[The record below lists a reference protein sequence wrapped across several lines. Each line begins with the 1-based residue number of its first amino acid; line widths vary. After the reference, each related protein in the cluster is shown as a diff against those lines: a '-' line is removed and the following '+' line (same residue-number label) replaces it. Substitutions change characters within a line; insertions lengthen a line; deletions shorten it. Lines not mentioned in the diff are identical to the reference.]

1 MKKIFNI
8 NYLLVFVFIF
18 AVGCKDELPQAD
30 ATFEIWKDT
39 TVNFVVSRIPA
50 VVFDTIT
57 PVIFVYKGT
66 SQYNCVWPGDRIKSK
81 YSINK
86 LNPTTGAY
94 IAKPVPTIYY
104 LNQDY
109 DTRMDSILLNRN
121 KKDTFYIMAAPKYAG
136 IPLPTGNKEISY
148 RFRSLGE
155 LTVTWIANN
164 VNGDSRN
171 QKISQ
176 KKITVKKLK

>member
-8 NYLLVFVFIF
+8 YFLLISVSIF
-18 AVGCKDELPQAD
+18 AVGCTDELPQAD

-66 SQYNCVWPGDRIKSK
+66 SQYNCVWPGDRVQLK

-94 IAKPVPTIYY
+94 VAKPIPITYF
-104 LNQDY
+104 LNHDY
-109 DTRMDSILLNRN
+109 DTRLDSVLLNRN
-121 KKDTFYIMAAPKYAG
+121 KKDTLFIMAAAKYAG

-148 RFRSLGE
+148 KFRTQGE
-155 LTVTWIANN
+155 LTVTWVANN
-164 VNGDSRN
+164 VNSETKN

-176 KKITVKKLK
+176 QRITVK